1 MQKNEVALSSAADA
15 IAQKLAAVLPPES
28 ITPHDQ
34 WSQRWQGHLAAA
46 YIGDG
51 TPLLKVSPETVQ
63 ELAAVVALA
72 HQAHWRLLI
81 AGQGTKLGWGIP
93 AKKIDLLLS
102 TRNLNHLVD
111 HAAGDMTVTAQA
123 GMTFSALQT
132 LLAKHNQWIPLDPVY
147 PAQATLGGILATRDA
162 GSLRHRYGGVR
173 DLCLGLTFVRS
184 DGQIAKAGGRVV
196 KNVAGYDLMK
206 LFAGS
211 FGTLGV
217 VTELT
222 LRTYPLPER
231 SGTVLVRGE
240 GGADSWCKAIA
251 SFTQDLKQS
260 TLTPTAFDIWTGQD
274 AASEGVTL
282 ALRFQSLAES
292 VLAQTDRVCEM
303 ARLLSLKTET
313 ISNGSDA
320 DWWAIAAASLR
331 ESNEPDAV
339 LCQIGVLPALSV
351 SSLVTMQQKAVQASV
366 VLQGRIHASSGV
378 GQLRLTGT
386 ATDCRG
392 LVGDLRSL
400 LEQAGDGY
408 LSVLEAPLI
417 LKQNIEVW
425 GYSGNAL
432 ATMRK
437 LKEQF
442 DPQGGLNPGRFVGGL

>member
-1 MQKNEVALSSAADA
+1 MILSSAADA
-15 IAQKLAAVLPPES
+15 IAQKLAAVLPPEC
-28 ITPHDQ
+28 ITPYDQ
-34 WSQRWQGHLAAA
+34 WPQRWQDQVTAA
-46 YIGDG
+46 YVGDAASL
-51 TPLLKVSPETVQ
+51 PKVSPQTVKD
-63 ELAAVVALA
+63 LAAVVALA
-72 HQAHWRLLI
+72 HQTHWKLLI
-81 AGQGTKLGWGIP
+81 AGQGTKLSWGIP
-93 AKKIDLLLS
+93 AQKIDLLLS
-102 TRNLNHLVD
+102 TQHLHQLVD

-123 GMTFSALQT
+123 GMTFATLQT
-132 LLAKHNQWIPLDPVY
+132 ILAKHNQWIPLDPVY

-222 LRTYPLPER
+222 LRTYPFPER
-231 SGTVLVRGE
+231 SGTVLVRGD
-240 GGADSWCKAIA
+240 AAVIA
-251 SFTQDLKQS
+251 SLTQDLKQS

-303 ARLLSLKTET
+303 ARLQSLEAEA
-313 ISNGSDA
+313 ISDSDA

-331 ESNEPDAV
+331 ESKEADTV
-339 LCQIGVLPALSV
+339 LCQIGVLPTLAV
-351 SSLVTMQQKAVQASV
+351 SSLATLQQKAMQTSV
-366 VLQGRIHASSGV
+366 KLQGQIHASSGV

-392 LVGDLRSL
+392 LLGELRSV
-400 LEQAGDGY
+400 LEQSDGY
-408 LSVLEAPLI
+408 LSILDAPLI
-417 LKQNIEVW
+417 LKHNIEVW

-432 ATMRK
+432 AAMRK
-437 LKEQF
+437 LKEKF